1 MDIVYSHEIKITP
14 DQFVDLL
21 RRSGLAARRP
31 VEDPACVEGMLRNA
45 NLLVTAWQGDL
56 LVGVARSV
64 TDFSYCCYLSDL
76 AVDASLQKRGVGKR
90 LVHETQQQLGP
101 RCKIILLAAPAAT
114 EYYSHIGFSRH
125 PQAWVL
131 ARDVPISGQAGT

>member
-1 MDIVYSHEIKITP
+1 MDVTFSHESKITP
-14 DQFVDLL
+14 SQFVDLL
-21 RRSGLAARRP
+21 RRSGLAERRP
-31 VEDPACVEGMLRNA
+31 VEDSACVEGMLQNA
-45 NLLVTAWQGDL
+45 NLLVTAWQGDH

-64 TDFSYCCYLSDL
+64 TDFNYCCYLSDL
-76 AVDASLQKRGVGKR
+76 AVDASLQRRGIGRR
-90 LVHETQQQLGP
+90 LIHETQQRLGP

-131 ARDVPISGQAGT
+131 ARNVPVS